1 MTHTTRFRAASRAQC
16 SVCEHR
22 LTVGELNDFLSMADE
37 SLHNEVLCRDCMEA
51 HLLLCRECSSSYT
64 AEGLCE
70 SCAGKAYGLVS

>member
-1 MTHTTRFRAASRAQC
+1 MTHTARSRPHC

-22 LTVGELNDFLSMADE
+22 LTVKELNNFLSMTDE

-51 HLLLCRECSSSYT
+51 LLLLCRECSRCYT

-70 SCAGKAYGLVS
+70 SCGGKAYGLAS